1 MTDIPP
7 TTMQKPPEHERPRRA
22 WSWLLAFALA
32 IGPVAWLA
40 HLAISYAI
48 AAYGC
53 YPHRTPL
60 ASPLWTHMRAD
71 LTEIVVIALMLAAV
85 GIALA
90 YSAWQSAWKQ
100 PAAPPLKLPESG
112 EGRTRFLA
120 TCAIVGGTLFV
131 IALIFDA
138 IALAMVPACAWS

>member
-1 MTDIPP
+1 MTEPRP
-7 TTMQKPPEHERPRRA
+7 TQAQEPTEHGRPRRA
-22 WSWLLAFALA
+22 WSWLLGFALA

-40 HLAISYAI
+40 HLSMSYAI

-53 YPHRTPL
+53 YPHRAPL
-60 ASPLWTHMRAD
+60 ASPLWTHMHTD
-71 LTEIVVIALMLAAV
+71 LIEIAVIALMLAAL

-90 YSAWQSAWKQ
+90 YSARQSAWEQ
-100 PAAPPLKLPESG
+100 PAAPPSKLPESG

-120 TCAIVGGTLFV
+120 TCAIVGGALFV